1 MSMHTFVFYDR
12 NCKIFKFHVVY
23 GDCQDTD
30 VYSVLPIPEEG
41 LGAFS
46 PQDMAVRGRVFCRL
60 AISFD
65 WMRQPNSVALLL
77 KWYSSN
83 SLVSAHS
90 YQHLQLIPST
100 SPGQTGCPPETTH
113 STGSNEVHLDI
124 KELMITERK
133 AKLINLQK
141 SGIDPC
147 LTNESENAGLVTRG
161 NAFAPSKANVGIDD
175 FLTDDDKIR
184 GVFLQKLKGKAA
196 VEAALAQTGMTLTRE
211 TIDRV
216 VSTASLGGQALLIFF
231 RWAGKQPNCQHDLN
245 SYHNILNALGR
256 RKYFDHVEELLRQMS
271 KGGPLPTAKT
281 LAIVITRYARAH
293 QVNKAVQTFARMED
307 FGLHPDKTAFNTL
320 LHSLC
325 QENHTRSAHC
335 LFDMMK
341 EKISPDNITYS
352 ILMGGW
358 CKQGRL
364 KDVYRT
370 LNDMIGQGLKPDGI
384 TYNYVLD
391 SLSRAGRIEEAAQ
404 LLDSMAEKGCPPTTI
419 NYNTMISNL
428 CLRGNLDG
436 GLQYYDEMLAKGC
449 TPNLT
454 TYSLLIRYFLKARRV
469 ADGLE
474 MFDHM
479 AEIGHVP
486 EVGTVNSFIEP
497 LCKFGPPHAALRFY
511 RKMKQSGCK
520 PNLKTYKL
528 LLMRL
533 GRFGHWDKMSKLWNE
548 MQTSGWTSD
557 LEVYTYIVNGFCN
570 GGKLDEAAH
579 FMGEALRKGFCPGR
593 IICSKLTNK
602 LLRARKVE
610 LAYKLFLKIK
620 DARRNDKIKRIWRS
634 RVPLRTWLV
643 GCILPQHFKSVDI
656 PLVPHCAALAELKSP
671 VLHNI
676 ENTVM

>member
-1 MSMHTFVFYDR
+1 
-12 NCKIFKFHVVY
+12 
-23 GDCQDTD
+23 
-30 VYSVLPIPEEG
+30 
-41 LGAFS
+41 
-46 PQDMAVRGRVFCRL
+46 MAVRGRVFCRL

-65 WMRQPNSVALLL
+65 WMRRPNSVALLL

-83 SLVSAHS
+83 FLVSAHS
-90 YQHLQLIPST
+90 HQHLQPIPST
-100 SPGQTGCPPETTH
+100 SPGQTGCPPKTTH
-113 STGSNEVHLDI
+113 STGSNEIHLDI
-124 KELMITERK
+124 KELMVTERK
-133 AKLINLQK
+133 AKLIHLQK

-175 FLTDDDKIR
+175 HITDDDKIR

-216 VSTASLGGQALLIFF
+216 VSTASLGGQALLTFF

-271 KGGPLPTAKT
+271 KEGPLPTAKT

-307 FGLHPDKTAFNTL
+307 FGLHPDTTAFNML

-335 LFDMMK
+335 LFNMMK
-341 EKISPDNITYS
+341 EKVSPDNITYS

-358 CKQGRL
+358 
-364 KDVYRT
+364 
-370 LNDMIGQGLKPDGI
+370 
-384 TYNYVLD
+384 
-391 SLSRAGRIEEAAQ
+391 AGRIEEAAK
-404 LLDSMAEKGCPPTTI
+404 LLDGMAEKGCPPTTI

-497 LCKFGPPHAALRFY
+497 LCKFGPPHAALQFY
-511 RKMKQSGCK
+511 RKMKQTGCK

-579 FMGEALRKGFCPGR
+579 FMGEALSKGFCPGR

-634 RVPLRTWLV
+634 REDYHKQGCAGINLHFLWYKLNIVRIVEHDRGEENLDLVDLR
-643 GCILPQHFKSVDI
+643 HK
-656 PLVPHCAALAELKSP
+656 AL
-671 VLHNI
+671 
-676 ENTVM
+676 